1 MMLGRSQRLE
11 DIYIVENPSKFD
23 PSYIR
28 VNEAAIS
35 ETKRIHC
42 QFEEYKAKEEAKW
55 KKKSSVLLSASH
67 YTGLESVR
75 ALDTSRLI
83 PEAHH

>member
-1 MMLGRSQRLE
+1 MAYVMLGRSQRLE

-28 VNEAAIS
+28 VNEAALS

-42 QFEEYKAKEEAKW
+42 QFEEYKKKE
-55 KKKSSVLLSASH
+55 AS
-67 YTGLESVR
+67 G
-75 ALDTSRLI
+75 
-83 PEAHH
+83 